1 MTLQT
6 SGQIS
11 MDDIRY
17 EIYGDHSTGNI
28 VLNDQTCRTLAGVPN
43 GGISLSDFYGKTW
56 GTKRRPSSA
65 TKISS
70 GGVVTDMSNA
80 YDTSEATYAKHRA
93 NSAAGARAV
102 ACNVRYDW
110 GSSWLWAGKL
120 RILREFAVQEYY
132 DFQEDAYTGGAMSI
146 SYSVDGGANYTTIEN
161 TDQAASLGWVE
172 VDITTPV
179 AGYNLKVI
187 ATNVAAST
195 ANMDG
200 YSGLS
205 IYDITFITKGV
216 A

>member
-1 MTLQT
+1 MTLQA

-28 VLNDQTCRTLAGVPN
+28 ALNDQIYRTLAGVPD
-43 GGISLSDFYGKTW
+43 GAISLSDFYGKTW
-56 GTKRRPSSA
+56 GVKRRPSSA

-70 GGVVTDMSNA
+70 GGSIMGMSNA
-80 YDTSEATYAKHRA
+80 YDTSEATYARHRA
-93 NSAAGARAV
+93 YSAAGARAV

-110 GSSWLWAGKL
+110 GSSWTYPGKL
-120 RILREFAVQEYY
+120 RILREFAVAEYY

-146 SYSVDGGANYTTIEN
+146 SYSVDGGQNYTPIE
-161 TDQAASLGWVE
+161 DIGQAAPLGWVE

-187 ATNVAAST
+187 AMNVAAST
-195 ANMDG
+195 ANLDG
-200 YSGLS
+200 SSALN
-205 IYDITFITKGV
+205 IYDITFVTKGV

>member
-1 MTLQT
+1 MTLQA
-6 SGQIS
+6 SGPIS

-17 EIYGDHSTGNI
+17 EIYVDHSTGNI

-43 GGISLSDFYGKTW
+43 GAISLSDFYGKTW
-56 GTKRRPSSA
+56 GAKRRPSSA

-120 RILREFAVQEYY
+120 RILREFVILEEY

-146 SYSVDGGANYTTIEN
+146 SYSVDGGQNYTSIE
-161 TDQAASLGWVE
+161 DIGQAAPLGWIE

-179 AGYNLKVI
+179 AGYNLKVL
-187 ATNVAAST
+187 AMNVAAST
-195 ANMDG
+195 ANLG
-200 YSGLS
+200 GSSALN
-205 IYDITFITKGV
+205 IYDITFVTKGV